1 MSKFEIYQN
10 PAGDFHWRF
19 QANNGKIIAVSSE
32 GYMNRSNCEH
42 AIILVKREAAQA
54 TLTDAAAPAQPL
66 AARR

>member
-1 MSKFEIYQN
+1 MSKFEIYQD
-10 PAGDFHWRF
+10 AGGDFHWRF
-19 QANNGKIIAVSSE
+19 QANNGKIIAVSGE

-54 TLTDAAAPAQPL
+54 TLTDVALPAQPS